1 MEINVSSQ
9 QDPDGTSCNCQDEIV
24 SELTTR
30 ATPPEEIL
38 VAQAS
43 IRTHGELFI
52 SPSSQNDRTAF
63 DAAFESRKQP
73 VILPLRE
80 EEGVAFLVP
89 IYDGEVPLR
98 SGLDPTS
105 LERKIRL
112 LSYAHL

>member
-1 MEINVSSQ
+1 M
-9 QDPDGTSCNCQDEIV
+9 
-24 SELTTR
+24 
-30 ATPPEEIL
+30 

-52 SPSSQNDRTAF
+52 SPSIQNDRTAF
-63 DAAFESRKQP
+63 EAAVESRKQP

-105 LERKIRL
+105 LSREEEGVAFLCPSMTGK
-112 LSYAHL
+112 